1 MPTIAIVGAG
11 PGLGLALAKQFGRN
25 GYSAAL
31 IARNPQKLDGLVEAL
46 NREGIEAAGFPADTA
61 DSLALRDA
69 LASAS
74 SRFGGIQV
82 LEYSPYT
89 AGPGFMVNPLDV
101 TVENLREPVDSLL
114 FGTVA
119 AVQSVLPAMR
129 QAGQGTIL
137 ITAGVGSIDP
147 VPFFGTLNAAQA
159 AARNWTLNLRSQLV
173 DSGVYVAHIAV
184 GLMIGD
190 NAPDG
195 YPSMSA
201 DEIAKIYWEMH
212 LSRSEA
218 ERIIA

>member
-11 PGLGLALAKQFGRN
+11 LGLGLALAKQFGRN

-101 TVENLREPVDSLL
+101 IVENLREPVDSLL